1 MARHGENVRITA
13 QRCKPARLAA
23 YWPYP
28 AAELAADPAAPAII
42 RASAATLAQ
51 PYANASTLLAVRA
64 LLQDKDPS
72 VRIAALGMLV
82 TADTPNRVLSASPLL
97 ADPIRGVRIEA
108 VHHGEPAGQSI
119 PESRRVARR
128 SALQEYE
135 AVLAQEADLAIVRC
149 QPGQPAFASGT

>member
-1 MARHGENVRITA
+1 
-13 QRCKPARLAA
+13 LL
-23 YWPYP
+23 
-28 AAELAADPAAPAII
+28 ELAANPAAPAII

-51 PYANASTLLAVRA
+51 PYANPDTLLATRA

-97 ADPIRGVRIEA
+97 ADPILGVRIEA
-108 VHHGEPAGQSI
+108 ARILADLPDSQI

-128 SALQEYE
+128 TALQEYE
-135 AVLAQEADLAIVRC
+135 AVLAL
-149 QPGQPAFASGT
+149 GKH